1 MGYKIVHVKYT
12 HTYSHTHG
20 CIEKQTNRKIL
31 RGNCFLGLSAFCLF
45 VCFSFYKEQN
55 SYAQC
60 LISMRRK
67 ASRRSLGSIWDS
79 ILFPGP
85 RGCSPCSAVL
95 AQIPVPV
102 LFFSLVQSLLQSD
115 QQDCWAPLQPAH
127 FSKIHAADV
136 GTFQV
141 YLFPCLDFCTKL
153 GHHTFP
159 ASSPVPVLQL
169 LRTFQM
175 ESLTGTS
182 FTYHS
187 SARALWHCW
196 GLVEALW
203 VPFKACFLSSGP
215 FHTHPRPVSSLGLV
229 GICVPNPCRLF
240 SGVSSLCLCFW
251 ASALS
256 LWLAFLSK
264 SDFSCGSY

>member
-1 MGYKIVHVKYT
+1 
-12 HTYSHTHG
+12 
-20 CIEKQTNRKIL
+20 
-31 RGNCFLGLSAFCLF
+31 
-45 VCFSFYKEQN
+45 
-55 SYAQC
+55 
-60 LISMRRK
+60 MRRK
-67 ASRRSLGSIWDS
+67 ASRRSLGNIWDS
-79 ILFPGP
+79 ILLPGP
-85 RGCSPCSAVL
+85 RGWSPCSALL

-102 LFFSLVQSLLQSD
+102 LFFSLVRSLLQSD
-115 QQDCWAPLQPAH
+115 QQDCWAPLQPTH

-153 GHHTFP
+153 GHTFP
-159 ASSPVPVLQL
+159 ASSLVPVLQL

-187 SARALWHCW
+187 SARALWHWW

-215 FHTHPRPVSSLGLV
+215 FHTHPRPVSSLGPV
-229 GICVPNPCRLF
+229 GICVPSPCRLCF
-240 SGVSSLCLCFW
+240 LGVLLFVCAFGPQPFHCDLLSCLNLISPVGLTKCYCIHLFVRSFIHLFISEESSFGPWSQLDLFVH
-251 ASALS
+251 S
-256 LWLAFLSK
+256 LAQQ
-264 SDFSCGSY
+264 